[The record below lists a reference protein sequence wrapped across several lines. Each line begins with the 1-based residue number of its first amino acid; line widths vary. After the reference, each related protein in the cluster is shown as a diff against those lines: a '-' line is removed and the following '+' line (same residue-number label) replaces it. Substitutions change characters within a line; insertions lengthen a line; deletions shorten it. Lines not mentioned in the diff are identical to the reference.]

1 MLGAEFA
8 TKGEAQSQGLK
19 LLQFSV
25 LGNGKK
31 PNYGAEFAT
40 KGEAQSQ
47 GLKVIQFSVLG
58 NGNKPDDGG

>member
-19 LLQFSV
+19 LIHFSV

-31 PNYGAEFAT
+31 P
-40 KGEAQSQ
+40 
-47 GLKVIQFSVLG
+47 
-58 NGNKPDDGG
+58 DDGG